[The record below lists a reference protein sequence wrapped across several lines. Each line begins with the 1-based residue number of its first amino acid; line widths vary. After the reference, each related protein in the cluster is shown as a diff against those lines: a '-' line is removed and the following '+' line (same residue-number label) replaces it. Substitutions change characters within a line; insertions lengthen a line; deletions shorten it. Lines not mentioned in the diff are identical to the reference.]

1 MIFLAVVVYA
11 YLIAA
16 SDNSTGV
23 RSKFAQLAVT
33 DLVVPIAC
41 SLVSYFLR
49 FFRWRLIL
57 RQLEHRISWQRDLI
71 FYLSGFALTM
81 TPGKSGET
89 IRSAFL
95 LQAGVPIRTSLSAFI
110 LERSL
115 DLLVVAMLAALLF
128 VDPLIMLLGLIVVL
142 ALLSVV
148 GSKLKFGVPHNAKG
162 FLNSVLIA
170 ASQISVVLRPLPIFS
185 CAILGCA
192 AWVSQGMGF
201 YFIVSLFAEDADM
214 IRSISTYCAG
224 LFIGAASLVP
234 GGVGV
239 TEGSLAWLLQTQG
252 LDQSS
257 AILAALLSRGCTLW
271 LAVAVGCGAL
281 VFIIKGQTI
290 SYDLAEFNKKVDGI
304 KS

>member
-1 MIFLAVVVYA
+1 
-11 YLIAA
+11 
-16 SDNSTGV
+16 
-23 RSKFAQLAVT
+23 
-33 DLVVPIAC
+33 
-41 SLVSYFLR
+41 
-49 FFRWRLIL
+49 
-57 RQLEHRISWQRDLI
+57 
-71 FYLSGFALTM
+71 
-81 TPGKSGET
+81 
-89 IRSAFL
+89 
-95 LQAGVPIRTSLSAFI
+95 
-110 LERSL
+110 
-115 DLLVVAMLAALLF
+115 
-128 VDPLIMLLGLIVVL
+128 
-142 ALLSVV
+142 
-148 GSKLKFGVPHNAKG
+148 
-162 FLNSVLIA
+162 
-170 ASQISVVLRPLPIFS
+170 
-185 CAILGCA
+185 
-192 AWVSQGMGF
+192 
-201 YFIVSLFAEDADM
+201 M